1 MPADKN
7 LLDDIAKVAGG
18 AVSLISTV
26 RRQVKSDVRGRMDSY
41 ANRLDLAPREEVE
54 RLQAQVAMFRSEQ
67 DAMKKRITELEALV
81 AGKKPA
87 AKAASASRS
96 GSAPGSS
103 WAKDSP
109 AASPPMSSTTS
120 PQGSITRL
128 WP

>member
-67 DAMKKRITELEALV
+67 DTMKKRITELEALV
-81 AGKKPA
+81 AGKKPG
-87 AKAASASRS
+87 AKAASAKPASK
-96 GSAPGSS
+96 
-103 WAKDSP
+103 AKP
-109 AASPPMSSTTS
+109 AAKKTASKSK
-120 PQGSITRL
+120 RK
-128 WP
+128 

>member
-67 DAMKKRITELEALV
+67 DSLKKRITELEALV
-81 AGKKPA
+81 MGQKPA
-87 AKAASASRS
+87 AKVAKTKPPAKSKPATKKTASKSKR
-96 GSAPGSS
+96 
-103 WAKDSP
+103 K
-109 AASPPMSSTTS
+109 
-120 PQGSITRL
+120 
-128 WP
+128 

>member
-26 RRQVKSDVRGRMDSY
+26 RRQVQSDVRGRMDSY

-81 AGKKPA
+81 MGQKPA
-87 AKAASASRS
+87 AKAAKAKPPAKSKPATKKTASKSKR
-96 GSAPGSS
+96 
-103 WAKDSP
+103 K
-109 AASPPMSSTTS
+109 
-120 PQGSITRL
+120 
-128 WP
+128 